1 MPNGQH
7 LCHPDDRPG
16 PKPIFTE
23 RLVLNIRPDQRQ
35 ALNRISQSLDRNVS
49 EIVRW
54 ILDNGIDAIEQ
65 SWKETAGG

>member
-1 MPNGQH
+1 VS
-7 LCHPDDRPG
+7 RRRSAWTEA
-16 PKPIFTE
+16 IFTE
-23 RLVLNIRPDQRQ
+23 RLVPNIRPDQRH